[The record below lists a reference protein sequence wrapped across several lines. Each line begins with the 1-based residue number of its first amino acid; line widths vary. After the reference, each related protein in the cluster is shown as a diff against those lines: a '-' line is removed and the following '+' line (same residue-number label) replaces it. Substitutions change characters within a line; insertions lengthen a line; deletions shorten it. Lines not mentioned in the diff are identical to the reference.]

1 MGTFP
6 TLLDL
11 WFPLACEMGIFRFP
25 KTSLSRLGQGS
36 VPPYPNY
43 SMWGRWLL
51 PGAIWK
57 MDPDLE
63 TDLGAVDGC
72 HLCNAVKGAD
82 SHFWPYFP
90 RFPIFP
96 VLEIWEILEFIPIYG
111 SYFKIWE
118 IFPIRSTYFPSVLAQ
133 FNSNNQS
140 HCACYYVT
148 GPGLGPTK
156 DTKAGMLWPWRVR
169 QGPQDRDTSVGA
181 RLFSLVA
188 KDSVSLLIS
197 EACQRKGG
205 HMSLSGP
212 PEDQPGPRIEIT
224 GRHILSH

>member
-1 MGTFP
+1 MAP
-6 TLLDL
+6 SRRDL
-11 WFPLACEMGIFRFP
+11 ENGPRSRDRSGSCRWVPPMQCCQG
-25 KTSLSRLGQGS
+25 SRLS
-36 VPPYPNY
+36 F
-43 SMWGRWLL
+43 W
-51 PGAIWK
+51 AIF
-57 MDPDLE
+57 
-63 TDLGAVDGC
+63 
-72 HLCNAVKGAD
+72 
-82 SHFWPYFP
+82 SSYFP

-96 VLEIWEILEFIPIYG
+96 ILEIWEILEFIPIYG

-156 DTKAGMLWPWRVR
+156 DTKVGKLWPWRVR

-181 RLFSLVA
+181 RLFSLVV
-188 KDSVSLLIS
+188 KVSVSLLIS

-205 HMSLSGP
+205 HMSLLGP